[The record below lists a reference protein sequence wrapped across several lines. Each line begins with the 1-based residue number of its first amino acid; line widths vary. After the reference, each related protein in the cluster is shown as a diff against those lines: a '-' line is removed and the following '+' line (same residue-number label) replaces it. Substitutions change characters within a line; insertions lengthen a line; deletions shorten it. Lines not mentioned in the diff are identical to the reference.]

1 MKHSDN
7 NISISPTPSKEG
19 VGRGVRPGA
28 NPWVLGGLTLL
39 LLAAMAASCLF
50 GAVDFEW
57 ADLWQ
62 SPIFLQLRLPRVMM
76 SVLVGA
82 VLSVCG
88 AAYQSIFRNP
98 LTDPYVLGVSSGASL
113 GAAVAILL
121 GLEAFLWGV
130 GGMALGA
137 ALATVVLIYRIAS
150 MGNRMHTTTLLLTG
164 VCLTLLISALI
175 SFLMVLNQEKMDAI
189 IFWTM
194 GSFGSSGWTDVW
206 MMAPVAMVGIG
217 VVLWHSRDLNLLL
230 AGSEA
235 ARSMG
240 VEVERVKRIL
250 LLGTTLMVAFAVS
263 SSGVIGFVG
272 LIVPHA
278 VRLVA
283 GPDNRRLV
291 PYSMLCGALFVLVCD
306 TLARTLL
313 RPSELP
319 VGSLTS
325 MVGAPLFIYLLYK
338 NKRSY

>member
-1 MKHSDN
+1 MTNERKS
-7 NISISPTPSKEG
+7 G
-19 VGRGVRPGA
+19 GA
-28 NPWVLGGLTLL
+28 NTWVMAGLTLL
-39 LLAAMAASCLF
+39 LAAAMAGSCLL
-50 GAVDFEW
+50 GA
-57 ADLWQ
+57 ADIKMADIVNSQ
-62 SPIFLQLRLPRVMM
+62 IFWQLRLPRVLM

-130 GGMALGA
+130 GGMALAA
-137 ALATVVLIYRIAS
+137 ALATVWLIYRIAS
-150 MGNRMHTTTLLLTG
+150 IGNRMHTTTLLLTG

-175 SFLMVLNQEKMDAI
+175 SFLMVLNQEKMDSI

-194 GSFGSSGWTDVW
+194 GSFGSSSWTDVAV
-206 MMAPVAMVGIG
+206 MAPVAVAGMG
-217 VVLWHSRDLNLLL
+217 VVLWYSRDLNLLL

-235 ARSMG
+235 AKSMG
-240 VEVERVKRIL
+240 CEVEKVKHVL
-250 LLGTTLMVAFAVS
+250 LLATTLMVAFAVS
-263 SSGVIGFVG
+263 SCGVIGFVG

-283 GPDNRRLV
+283 GADNRRVV

-306 TLARTLL
+306 TLARYLL

-325 MVGAPLFIYLLYK
+325 MVGAPMFIYLLYR
-338 NKRSY
+338 NKKGY

>member
-1 MKHSDN
+1 MADQIHK
-7 NISISPTPSKEG
+7 PTKT
-19 VGRGVRPGA
+19 RA
-28 NPWVLGGLTLL
+28 NPWVVAGLTVL

-50 GAVDFEW
+50 GAVDFQRGEI
-57 ADLWQ
+57 LQ
-62 SPIFLQLRLPRVMM
+62 SPIFWRLRLPRVVM

-121 GLEAFLWGV
+121 GLEAWLWGV
-130 GGMALGA
+130 GGMALA
-137 ALATVVLIYRIAS
+137 SALLTVLFIYRIAS
-150 MGNRMHTTTLLLTG
+150 IGNRMHTTTLLLTG

-194 GSFGSSGWTDVW
+194 GSFGSASWTDVAVL
-206 MMAPVAMVGIG
+206 APVVLAGIG
-217 VVLWHSRDLNLLL
+217 VVLWYGRDLNLLL

-235 ARSMG
+235 AQSMG
-240 VEVERVKRIL
+240 VEVEKVKRVL
-250 LLGTTLMVAFAVS
+250 LLFTTMMVAFAVS
-263 SSGVIGFVG
+263 SCGVIGFVG

-283 GPDNRRLV
+283 GPDNRRVV

-306 TLARTLL
+306 TLARTIL

-338 NKRSY
+338 NKKGI

>member
-1 MKHSDN
+1 MKN
-7 NISISPTPSKEG
+7 K
-19 VGRGVRPGA
+19 V
-28 NPWVLGGLTLL
+28 NPWIMVLLTLV
-39 LLAAMAASCLF
+39 LLAAMAGSCLL
-50 GAVDFEW
+50 GA
-57 ADLWQ
+57 ADIKASDIMQ
-62 SPIFLQLRLPRVMM
+62 SPIFWRLRLPRVLM

-121 GLEAFLWGV
+121 GLEAVAWGV
-130 GGMALGA
+130 GGMALAA
-137 ALATVVLIYRIAS
+137 ALATVWLIYRIAS
-150 MGNRMHTTTLLLTG
+150 IGNRMHTTTLLLTG

-175 SFLMVLNQEKMDAI
+175 SFLMVLNQEKMDSI

-194 GSFGSSGWTDVW
+194 GSFGSSSWSDVAVL
-206 MMAPVAMVGIG
+206 APVAVLGMG
-217 VVLWHSRDLNLLL
+217 VVLWYGRDLNLLL

-235 ARSMG
+235 AKSMG
-240 VEVERVKRIL
+240 CEVEKVKRVL
-250 LLGTTLMVAFAVS
+250 LLATTLMVAFAVS
-263 SSGVIGFVG
+263 SCGVIGFVG

-283 GPDNRRLV
+283 GPDNRRVV

-306 TLARTLL
+306 TLARYVL

-325 MVGAPLFIYLLYK
+325 MVGAPLFIYLLYR
-338 NKRSY
+338 NKKTY

>member
-1 MKHSDN
+1 MTSHKNLTH
-7 NISISPTPSKEG
+7 
-19 VGRGVRPGA
+19 A
-28 NPWVLGGLTLL
+28 NPWIVASLLVLL
-39 LLAAMAASCLF
+39 LLAMAASCLL
-50 GAVDFEW
+50 GAVDFH
-57 ADLWQ
+57 ARDILQ
-62 SPIFLQLRLPRVMM
+62 SPIFWQLRLPRVIM

-121 GLEAFLWGV
+121 GLEAWLWGV
-130 GGMALGA
+130 GGMALAA
-137 ALATVVLIYRIAS
+137 ALVTVLFIYRIAS
-150 MGNRMHTTTLLLTG
+150 IGNRMHTTTLLLTG
-164 VCLTLLISALI
+164 VCLTLLISAVI

-194 GSFGSSGWTDVW
+194 GSFGSCAWSDVAA
-206 MMAPVAMVGIG
+206 MVPVALVGIG
-217 VVLWHSRDLNLLL
+217 VVLYFGRDLNLLL

-235 ARSMG
+235 AQSMG
-240 VEVERVKRIL
+240 VEVEKVKRTL
-250 LLGTTLMVAFAVS
+250 LAVTTLMVAFAVS
-263 SSGVIGFVG
+263 SCGVIGFVG

-278 VRLVA
+278 VRLVVGA
-283 GPDNRRLV
+283 DNRRVV
-291 PYSMLCGALFVLVCD
+291 PYSALCGALFVLVCD

-325 MVGAPLFIYLLYK
+325 IIGAPLFIYLLYK
-338 NKRSY
+338 NKKSI

>member
-1 MKHSDN
+1 MTHTMPDKSYT
-7 NISISPTPSKEG
+7 SS
-19 VGRGVRPGA
+19 RA
-28 NPWVLGGLTLL
+28 NPWVVAGLVLL
-39 LLAAMAASCLF
+39 LLLTMAGSCLL
-50 GAVDFEW
+50 GAVDFRVDEI
-57 ADLWQ
+57 LE
-62 SPIFLQLRLPRVMM
+62 SPIFWRLRLPRVLM

-88 AAYQSIFRNP
+88 AVYQSIFRNP

-121 GLEAFLWGV
+121 GLEAYLWGV
-130 GGMALGA
+130 GGMALAA
-137 ALATVVLIYRIAS
+137 ALLTVLFIYRIAS
-150 MGNRMHTTTLLLTG
+150 IGNRMHTTTLLLTG

-194 GSFGSSGWTDVW
+194 GSFGSSSWTDVAVL
-206 MMAPVAMVGIG
+206 APVALAGIG
-217 VVLWHSRDLNLLL
+217 VVLWYGRDLNLLL

-240 VEVERVKRIL
+240 VEVEQVKRIL
-250 LLGTTLMVAFAVS
+250 LLATTLMVAFAVS
-263 SSGVIGFVG
+263 SCGVIGFVG

-283 GPDNRRLV
+283 GPDNRRVV

-338 NKRSY
+338 NKKSY

>member
-1 MKHSDN
+1 MTNSHIN
-7 NISISPTPSKEG
+7 G
-19 VGRGVRPGA
+19 
-28 NPWVLGGLTLL
+28 WVVAGLCLL
-39 LLAAMAASCLF
+39 LLAAMAGSCML
-50 GAVDFEW
+50 GAVDFTWDEM
-57 ADLWQ
+57 LH
-62 SPIFLQLRLPRVMM
+62 SPIFWQLRLPRVIM

-121 GLEAFLWGV
+121 GLEAWRWGV
-130 GGMALGA
+130 GGMALLA
-137 ALATVVLIYRIAS
+137 ALLTVWLIYRIAS
-150 MGNRMHTTTLLLTG
+150 VGNRMHTTTLLLTG
-164 VCLTLLISALI
+164 VCLTLLISAVI

-194 GSFGSSGWTDVW
+194 GSFGSASWTDVGVLT
-206 MMAPVAMVGIG
+206 PVAVVGIG
-217 VVLWHSRDLNLLL
+217 VVIYFSRDLNLLL

-235 ARSMG
+235 AQSMG
-240 VEVERVKRIL
+240 VEVERLKRTL
-250 LLGTTLMVAFAVS
+250 LLATTLMVAFAVS
-263 SSGVIGFVG
+263 SCGVIGFVG

-283 GPDNRRLV
+283 GSDNRRVV
-291 PYSMLCGALFVLVCD
+291 PYSMLCGALFVLLAD
-306 TLARTLL
+306 TLARYLL

-325 MVGAPLFIYLLYK
+325 IVGAPLFIYLLYK
-338 NKRSY
+338 NKRSS

>member
-1 MKHSDN
+1 MKSTH
-7 NISISPTPSKEG
+7 
-19 VGRGVRPGA
+19 A
-28 NPWVLGGLTLL
+28 NPWVMAGLTLL
-39 LLAAMAASCLF
+39 LLVAMAGSCLF
-50 GAVDFEW
+50 GAVDFK
-57 ADLWQ
+57 ADEILE
-62 SPIFLQLRLPRVMM
+62 SPIFWQLRLPRVLM
-76 SVLVGA
+76 SVMVGA

-130 GGMALGA
+130 GGMALVA
-137 ALATVVLIYRIAS
+137 ALLTVVLIYRIAS
-150 MGNRMHTTTLLLTG
+150 IGNRMHTTTLLLTG

-175 SFLMVLNQEKMDAI
+175 SFLMVMNQEKMDTI

-194 GSFGSSGWTDVW
+194 GSFGSASWADVAVL
-206 MMAPVAMVGIG
+206 APIAVMGIA
-217 VVLWHSRDLNLLL
+217 VVLWYGRDLNLLL

-235 ARSMG
+235 AQSMG
-240 VEVERVKRIL
+240 VEVERVKRVL
-250 LLGTTLMVAFAVS
+250 LIATTLMVAFAVS
-263 SSGVIGFVG
+263 TCGVIGFVG

-278 VRLVA
+278 VRLVT
-283 GPDNRRLV
+283 GPDNRKVV
-291 PYSMLCGALFVLVCD
+291 PYAMLCGALFVLVCD

-313 RPSELP
+313 RPAELP

-338 NKRSY
+338 NKKSF